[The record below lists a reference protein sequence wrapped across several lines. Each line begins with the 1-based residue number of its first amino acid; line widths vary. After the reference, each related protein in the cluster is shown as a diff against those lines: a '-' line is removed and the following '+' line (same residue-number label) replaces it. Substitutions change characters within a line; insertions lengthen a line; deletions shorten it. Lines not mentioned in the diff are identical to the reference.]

1 MNFTVA
7 QHLIELNREFYTRF
21 GAEFSATRQRLQPGA
36 RRVLESLRGDEQILD
51 LGCGNAEVARF
62 LNQSQHRGAYTGLDF
77 SPPLLSAA
85 ASEYA
90 FPVHFL
96 PADLTSPH
104 WAGNFSPSTFDVIFC
119 FAALHHI
126 PSRALRVQILSAAR
140 HLMKEDGRLVLSN
153 WQFLNSEKLRARILS
168 WQAANLAPS
177 EVDADDY
184 LLDWRSGGRGLR
196 YAHHFSSDEL
206 SALALEVGMRVDAEF
221 LSDGA
226 QGNLGLYQIWKI
238 S

>member
-1 MNFTVA
+1 MNSNAA
-7 QHLIELNREFYTRF
+7 QRLIELNREFYTRF

-51 LGCGNAEVARF
+51 LGCGNGEVARV
-62 LNQSQHRGAYTGLDF
+62 LNGRGHRGAYFGLDF

-85 ASEYA
+85 ASEFA
-90 FPVHFL
+90 FPAQFL
-96 PADLTSPH
+96 PADLTAPN
-104 WAGNFSPSTFDVIFC
+104 WAESFSASTFDVIFC

-126 PSRALRVQILSAAR
+126 PSQGLRVQLLSAAK
-140 HLMKEDGRLVLSN
+140 HLLQENGKLILSN
-153 WQFLNSEKLRARILS
+153 WQFLNSEKLRARIQP
-168 WQAANLAPS
+168 WGAANLAPS
-177 EVDADDY
+177 DVDAGDY

-206 SALALEVGMRVDAEF
+206 SALASEVGMRVKSEF

-226 QGNLGLYQIWKI
+226 EGNLGLYQIWGI
-238 S
+238 G